1 MSPFGWLVV
10 VVRVRYIIGSLNTC
24 VQNASFIFV
33 AASSYVLTLRMYSDH
48 TERGCFLRDSFMLS
62 QVYFVSKVPINNR

>member
-1 MSPFGWLVV
+1 MVVV

-24 VQNASFIFV
+24 VQNASFIYV
-33 AASSYVLTLRMYSDH
+33 ATSSYVLILRMYSDH
-48 TERGCFLRDSFMLS
+48 TERGCVLHDSFVLS